1 MMNRITKWFNTLDE
15 RFDNDEFT
23 LTQMIILGV
32 GGGII
37 FWGLLAVVLAAFG
50 SL

>member
-1 MMNRITKWFNTLDE
+1 MTKWFNTLDE
-15 RFDNDEFT
+15 RLDNEYGYT
-23 LTQMIILGV
+23 LPQAIAIGI

-37 FWGLLAVVLAAFG
+37 FWGSLAFILAAFG